1 MLEFKVVE
9 LNEDG
14 TEKEPVVFTILKE
27 LDYYLLFND
36 MNDCFGYGDT
46 YGAALDMYIADL
58 EMEN

>member
-36 MNDCFGYGDT
+36 MNDCFGYG
-46 YGAALDMYIADL
+46 AALDMYIADL